1 MLPPCCV
8 RATQTI
14 ISCSMSLRRSMTFQ
28 SSTIKSWT
36 LAGLITWPH
45 HLSASA
51 GVWRSLFVCGSLFVA
66 ASSDGQLQEH
76 KEGRPTHEHT
86 HTHTLSLSH
95 THTHTH
101 TLTHTFWPQLS
112 GAASSTRWDHGW
124 TAILPT
130 LLLCT
135 AKAARAERA
144 LLLLRISATSE
155 SLTSASTLLLLL
167 LLHTRARTHTHA
179 HTHTHPLIS
188 TPALCLTSRFP

>member
-86 HTHTLSLSH
+86 HTHTHPLSLSH

-101 TLTHTFWPQLS
+101 THS
-112 GAASSTRWDHGW
+112 
-124 TAILPT
+124 
-130 LLLCT
+130 
-135 AKAARAERA
+135 
-144 LLLLRISATSE
+144 
-155 SLTSASTLLLLL
+155 
-167 LLHTRARTHTHA
+167 HTRFGLNCLEQHHQLDGIMAGQRSF
-179 HTHTHPLIS
+179 PRCCC
-188 TPALCLTSRFP
+188 ALQRRQGQNGRCCCCVFQLQANL